1 MMTLDLKK
9 PFLDLEDK
17 PVQDIL
23 LSRILA
29 NAIAS
34 SNAGNVIK
42 MGDWASNLY
51 KTGQIEIDLADKILL
66 NGWVEN
72 CTALNLW
79 MRRQIMREIEALKA

>member
-1 MMTLDLKK
+1 MTLDLKK

-17 PVQDIL
+17 PVQDVL

-34 SNAGNVIK
+34 SDSGNVIK
-42 MGDWASNLY
+42 MGDWASKLY

-72 CTALNLW
+72 CKALNLW
-79 MRRQIMREIEALKA
+79 MRRQIMGEIEALKA